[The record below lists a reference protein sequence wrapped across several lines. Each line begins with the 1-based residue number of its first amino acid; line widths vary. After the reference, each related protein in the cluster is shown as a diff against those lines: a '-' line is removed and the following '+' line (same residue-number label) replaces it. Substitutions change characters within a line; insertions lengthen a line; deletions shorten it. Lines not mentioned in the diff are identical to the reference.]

1 MNPESFDP
9 ATEPYVSLATFRNNG
24 NAVLTPVWIAGRGSC
39 YYVFSAAEAGK
50 VKRIRANGRARL
62 AACSFRG
69 NVQSDWL
76 EARARILDE
85 PENIAR
91 AYRALYEKYGWKM
104 RVTDWLSK
112 LSGRYEKRAILEIQL
127 ADTRTQRPES
137 KLRPA

>member
-1 MNPESFDP
+1 MNPESFNP
-9 ATEPYVSLATFRNNG
+9 ATEPYVNLATYRKSG
-24 NAVLTPVWIAGRGSC
+24 AEVRTPVWIAGHGDH

-69 NVQSDWL
+69 NVRSSWL
-76 EARARILDE
+76 EARARIVDE

-91 AYRALYEKYGWKM
+91 AYRALYDKYGWKM
-104 RVTDWLSK
+104 RITDWLSK

-127 ADTRTQRPES
+127 ADTRTR
-137 KLRPA
+137 